1 MTIRNM
7 VAGICALVA
16 LSACTLGIKDDASNA
31 IHDSFHVG
39 ISYQEAYRRADAF
52 ARQCH
57 TSTNAL
63 RGSFNVSGNLY
74 TDSQA
79 GEVRINLPS
88 YGKDLETIR
97 VVAAANGGADVAVSV
112 WGHGMWDVGELA
124 AVRSSI
130 ESGQPTCRH

>member
-1 MTIRNM
+1 MRNVVVGM
-7 VAGICALVA
+7 CALLA
-16 LSACTLGIKDDASNA
+16 IPGCTLGIKDDASNA

-52 ARQCH
+52 AHQCH
-57 TSTNAL
+57 TSANAL

-74 TDSQA
+74 TDSRA

-97 VVAAANGGADVAVSV
+97 VVAAANGGADVTVSA
-112 WGHGMWDVGELA
+112 WGRGMWDAGELA